1 MKSLLSVILLLAAAV
16 LAGCS
21 QQPQEAAGTA
31 AATSQ
36 AQPAAAVPPPAGTA
50 IPPDAGAP
58 AAGTGEGLPS
68 TAYAPGAPPPAEGGT
83 AAADTGSDIPAYPGA
98 TVAEQQTGSGKGGW
112 TRITE
117 VKLTTTASLQ
127 EVKAFYDNY
136 IKSAGWQVTGFQDK
150 PFKAYWHL
158 AKAPNAQAQ
167 IEVETARAGGVRVKI
182 EQKSR

>member
-1 MKSLLSVILLLAAAV
+1 MKSLLSVILLVAAAV

-21 QQPQEAAGTA
+21 QQPQEAAGTP

-36 AQPAAAVPPPAGTA
+36 AQPAAAAPPAGTA
-50 IPPDAGAP
+50 IPPDAGALP
-58 AAGTGEGLPS
+58 AGTGEGLPA
-68 TAYAPGAPPPAEGGT
+68 AYAPGTPPPAEGGT
-83 AAADTGSDIPAYPGA
+83 PAADTGSDIPSYPGA

-112 TRITE
+112 ARITE
-117 VKLTTTASLQ
+117 VKLTTTATLQ

-150 PFKAYWHL
+150 PFKAYWRL
-158 AKAPNAQAQ
+158 AKAPNATAE
-167 IEVETARAGGVRVKI
+167 IEVETARAGGVRIKI

>member
-1 MKSLLSVILLLAAAV
+1 MKSLLSVILLVSAAA

-36 AQPAAAVPPPAGTA
+36 AQPAAAPPPAGTA
-50 IPPDAGAP
+50 IPPEAGTP
-58 AAGTGEGLPS
+58 PAGTGEGLPS

-112 TRITE
+112 AQITE

-150 PFKAYWHL
+150 AYKAYWRL
-158 AKAPNAQAQ
+158 AKAPGAQAE
-167 IEVETARAGGVRVKI
+167 IEVETARAGGVRIKI